1 METISR
7 IFSSFLDLAE
17 RGIAKVEPIDE
28 YNNDDPYFDAYY
40 NDDNDNIY
48 DEPVKEESDK
58 QFDLEQIKNEP
69 SESHDIIEGLE
80 LNDDNFEEILKSEQ
94 KEKR

>member
-7 IFSSFLDLAE
+7 ILSSFLDLAE

-40 NDDNDNIY
+40 NDDDNIY
-48 DEPVKEESDK
+48 EEPVKEERDK
-58 QFDLEQIKNEP
+58 QFDLEQVKHEP